1 MSTRRRSKKTAR
13 RKAKAVRFTLIVEA
27 QTMLVTYKPHWM
39 RDTGHFVFRSPHR
52 PPRRIPVSTT
62 GYLSHFASMD
72 DVKAARSP
80 KAYARQV
87 VLGALASRRARRPD
101 DDDQLSLF
109 A

>member
-1 MSTRRRSKKTAR
+1 MSTRRRSKKPAR
-13 RKAKAVRFTLIVEA
+13 RKPKPVRFTLIVES

-39 RDTGHFVFRSPHR
+39 RDTGHFEFRSPYR

-72 DVKAARSP
+72 DVREARSP

-87 VLGALASRRARRPD
+87 VLAALASRRARSD
-101 DDDQLSLF
+101 DDNQLSLF